1 MKVSHRRHR
10 PGVRRLKSVSQPPRG
25 PNVQALER
33 HLASC
38 QQQLLVHRYFRH
50 CRAGNIE
57 RGQLIEIVKQLY
69 CFSVFFERLLTMR
82 IARHS
87 SQMDE
92 RILAAAR
99 EHLREEI
106 GHAELFQVCLLEN
119 GVSAEEI
126 DLLAPSLFTKAL
138 FGYLVATVMHENE
151 YVANVAIMQVMEGI
165 GLTFF
170 QATLEL
176 MDRHQLSS
184 GVMQQHTED
193 DLEHWKIGLELADEF
208 DAQTMENCHRVVD
221 DLYRLMGH
229 VLDEWL
235 ALFQQDLEPA
245 AETG

>member
-1 MKVSHRRHR
+1 MKVNHRRRR
-10 PGVRRLKSVSQPPRG
+10 PGARRLKSVSEHLRG
-25 PNVQALER
+25 PNIIALER
-33 HLASC
+33 HLASW
-38 QQQLLVHRYFRH
+38 QQQLLSHRYFEH

-57 RGQLIEIVKQLY
+57 RGQLIEIIKQLY

-82 IARHS
+82 ISRYS

-92 RILAAAR
+92 RILEAAR

-106 GHAELFQVCLLEN
+106 GHAELFQICLLEN
-119 GVSAEEI
+119 GVSPEDTNA
-126 DLLAPSLFTKAL
+126 AMPRMFTKAL

-151 YVANVAIMQVMEGI
+151 YVTNVAMMQVMEGI
-165 GLTFF
+165 GLAFF

-176 MDRHQLSS
+176 MKRHQLMSA
-184 GVMQQHTED
+184 VMQQHTED
-193 DLEHWKIGLELADEF
+193 DQEHWSIGLELADEF
-208 DAQTMENCHRVVD
+208 DPETMADCHRVID

-235 ALFQQDLEPA
+235 ALCQQDVERV